1 MMPMNPMQVI
11 QMLQRGANL
20 NQLMMQLA
28 QNNPAIRQAMQLVN
42 GKTPDQIR
50 DMAQQIAKQRGIDL
64 DQLTQQLG
72 IRLSK

>member
-1 MMPMNPMQVI
+1 MMPMNPMQAI
-11 QMLQRGANL
+11 QMLQRGANP

-28 QNNPAIRQAMQLVN
+28 QNNPAVRQAMQMVN

-50 DMAQQIAKQRGIDL
+50 DMAQQMAKQRGIDL

>member
-11 QMLQRGANL
+11 QMLQCGANP

-28 QNNPAIRQAMQLVN
+28 QNNPAVRQAMQMVN

-64 DQLTQQLG
+64 NQLTQQLG
-72 IRLSK
+72 IRLPK

>member
-1 MMPMNPMQVI
+1 MMPMTPMQVI
-11 QMLQRGANL
+11 QMLQRGANP

-28 QNNPAIRQAMQLVN
+28 QNNPAVRQAMQMVN

-50 DMAQQIAKQRGIDL
+50 DMAQQMAKQRGIDL

>member
-1 MMPMNPMQVI
+1 MMPMNPIQVI
-11 QMLQRGANL
+11 QMLQRGANP

-28 QNNPAIRQAMQLVN
+28 QNNPAVRQAMQMVN